1 MKQGRTLAEVMQQ
14 VEKEAKAKR
23 DLIVPAQS
31 IFMGDEADWI
41 GILKYLIEGGD
52 LSKYG
57 LSNAIT
63 RASQDI
69 ESYDRATVLEEVG
82 WQVATMEPKQW
93 KILNQ

>member
-41 GILKYLIEGGD
+41 GMHWGISMSTGTKLTI
-52 LSKYG
+52 S
-57 LSNAIT
+57 S
-63 RASQDI
+63 
-69 ESYDRATVLEEVG
+69 
-82 WQVATMEPKQW
+82 
-93 KILNQ
+93 

>member
-1 MKQGRTLAEVMQQ
+1 M
-14 VEKEAKAKR
+14 VELTAKNYGMN
-23 DLIVPAQS
+23 S
-31 IFMGDEADWI
+31 DEQN

-63 RASQDI
+63 RASQ
-69 ESYDRATVLEEVG
+69 
-82 WQVATMEPKQW
+82 VATMEPKQW